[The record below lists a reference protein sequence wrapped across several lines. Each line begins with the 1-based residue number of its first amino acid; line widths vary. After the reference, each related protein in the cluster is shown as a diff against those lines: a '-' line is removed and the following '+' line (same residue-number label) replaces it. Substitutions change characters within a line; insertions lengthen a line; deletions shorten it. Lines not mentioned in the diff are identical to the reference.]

1 MPSNQILLANVALML
16 ISNLIYN
23 LEQLPEYIIIY
34 ILIEYIISKFLHYFS
49 RLTHSS
55 LCLIKKEIHET
66 NDQHDCQKN
75 LTFLLVMPIV

>member
-16 ISNLIYN
+16 ISNLIHN
-23 LEQLPEYIIIY
+23 LEQLPKYIIIY

-55 LCLIKKEIHET
+55 LCLIKKR
-66 NDQHDCQKN
+66 NS
-75 LTFLLVMPIV
+75 

>member
-16 ISNLIYN
+16 ISNLIH
-23 LEQLPEYIIIY
+23 